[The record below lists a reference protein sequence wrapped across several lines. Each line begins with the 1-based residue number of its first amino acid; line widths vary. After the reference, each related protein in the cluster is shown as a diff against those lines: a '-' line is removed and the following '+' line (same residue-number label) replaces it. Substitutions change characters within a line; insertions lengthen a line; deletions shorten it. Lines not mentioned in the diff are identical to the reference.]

1 MERIS
6 KKISIPAVVFSIL
19 LVLFSANIADAQMV
33 PEWVKN
39 NALWYG
45 QGIVSETEFLNAI
58 KFLIENDVIKLEST
72 EETVFEIIDATV
84 IIPNGNF
91 DVTGAGFYSPL
102 NLEIPVGTTV
112 TWTNDDSVPH
122 NIQSQDESGKVTD
135 LFNSP
140 PLNTG
145 DRFEFTFE
153 ESGVYN
159 YFCSFHPWRVGLV
172 TVR

>member
-6 KKISIPAVVFSIL
+6 KKISFPAIAFSIM

-45 QGIVSETEFLNAI
+45 QGIVSETEFLNAV
-58 KFLIENDVIKLEST
+58 KFLIENDIIKLERT
-72 EETVFEIIDATV
+72 EEVVSEIIDATV

-102 NLEIPVGTTV
+102 NLEIP
-112 TWTNDDSVPH
+112 
-122 NIQSQDESGKVTD
+122 
-135 LFNSP
+135 
-140 PLNTG
+140 
-145 DRFEFTFE
+145 
-153 ESGVYN
+153 
-159 YFCSFHPWRVGLV
+159 
-172 TVR
+172 